1 MYYGKNLTGEKKATF
16 STLDITQ
23 SLNID
28 DNGSFLSSGNILSS
42 GKIKAVHGDY
52 DDLFVKSLSCTNASF
67 FYVEFDEQWTGV
79 CSIDNLSL
87 INGSFTTLN
96 NINQNTFSYIGSL
109 NSDAQTQINNV
120 STLAHNTYN
129 TLDNLS
135 GVVSNVSSVAHN
147 ADSVASS
154 AYNLVTNLTLTVDGV
169 SRVANTAYKNGVN
182 LA

>member
-1 MYYGKNLTGEKKATF
+1 M
-16 STLDITQ
+16 DITQ

-28 DNGSFLSSGNILSS
+28 DNGSFVSSGNILSS

-67 FYVEFDEQWTGV
+67 FYVEFDEQWTGIS
-79 CSIDNLSL
+79 SIDNLSF

-135 GVVSNVSSVAHN
+135 GVVSNVSSVAHS

-154 AYNLVTNLTLTVDGV
+154 AYKVTFQLISKLLDH
-169 SRVANTAYKNGVN
+169 
-182 LA
+182 